1 MGESKIILEEMIA
14 EPGFKSLDKV
24 YIIGN
29 GRSRRVSN
37 YFRDGSKR
45 IKENIVRFEYVLYPM

>member
-1 MGESKIILEEMIA
+1 MGESKKIILEEMIA
-14 EPGFKSLDKV
+14 EPGVKHLDKV

-29 GRSRRVSN
+29 GSSRRVSN

-45 IKENIVRFEYVLYPM
+45 IKENIVRYK